1 MSDGRRI
8 GLLGGT
14 FDPIHYGHLD
24 AADAAQQHL
33 GLDDVL
39 FVPSNVPPHR
49 HTGPT
54 ASGYDRY
61 ALIALAIQDRPRY
74 RASAMELERSGHSYT
89 VDTLHRMQEQGL
101 RPWQMFFIIGSD
113 AFAEIATWHRYPEVL
128 DAANFAV
135 IARPGTSLA
144 DAMTRTPTLASR
156 ISHEDARTQRT
167 GVFLV
172 EAQTRDVSSTVIRRH
187 LAAGQRIDDLVP
199 AAVARYIAT
208 HDLYATVN
216 HLHG

>member
-14 FDPIHYGHLD
+14 FDPIHNGHLD

-33 GLDDVL
+33 GLDAVL

-49 HTGPT
+49 QAGPT

-61 ALIALAIQDRPRY
+61 ALIALAIQDRRCY
-74 RASAMELERSGHSYT
+74 RASAMELERTGNSYT
-89 VDTLHRMQEQGL
+89 VDTLHRLQAQGM
-101 RPWQMFFIIGSD
+101 RPWQLFFIIGSD

-144 DAMTRTPTLASR
+144 GAIARTPPLASR
-156 ISHEDARTQRT
+156 IRHEGATAEST

-172 EAQTRDVSSTVIRRH
+172 DARTRDVSSTVIRAR
-187 LAAGQRIDDLVP
+187 LAAGQPIDDLVP
-199 AAVARYIAT
+199 AAVARYIAA